1 MTPLQITP
9 PAIEPVSL
17 AEQKAWLRVDDA
29 REDDIIAALVTSAR
43 VLVEKA
49 TRLCLITQ
57 TWRFTLDG
65 WPHSTADRGPR
76 WLNRVEVRLP
86 IAPFQSVVAVRVLDA
101 LGDARDVAAA
111 EYVVAP
117 AFDAARI
124 RFTGDPPT
132 PGVSMGG
139 ISIDVV
145 AGYGDASRAVPEPQ
159 RLAEAI
165 QAQLKEVGIRVTL
178 DPLEFAVFLRKVRTG
193 GHDMCLIGWTGDN
206 GDPDNFYYTLLDQ
219 DAAVKGQAQNF
230 AFWRDPEFHRLMLAG
245 QSNTDDTQRDA
256 IYRQAGGLVHDQVP
270 VVPIVHTS
278 VPIVL
283 KSSLEGFVP
292 SPSLDYHFETM
303 HVGK

>member
-29 REDDIIAALVTSAR
+29 SEDDIIAALVTSAR

-65 WPHSTADRGPR
+65 WPRSTADRGPR

-86 IAPFQSVVAVRVLDA
+86 LSPFQSVAAVRVLDA

-124 RFTGDPPT
+124 RMIGDPPT

-145 AGYGDASRAVPEPQ
+145 AGYGDVSAAVPEPL
-159 RLAEAI
+159 RLAIKMLAARWHEN
-165 QAQLKEVGIRVTL
+165 R
-178 DPLEFAVFLRKVRTG
+178 
-193 GHDMCLIGWTGDN
+193 GDIE
-206 GDPDNFYYTLLDQ
+206 T
-219 DAAVKGQAQNF
+219 DAAA
-230 AFWRDPEFHRLMLAG
+230 DRLPQPVGALVAPFRRARLA
-245 QSNTDDTQRDA
+245 
-256 IYRQAGGLVHDQVP
+256 
-270 VVPIVHTS
+270 
-278 VPIVL
+278 
-283 KSSLEGFVP
+283 
-292 SPSLDYHFETM
+292 
-303 HVGK
+303 